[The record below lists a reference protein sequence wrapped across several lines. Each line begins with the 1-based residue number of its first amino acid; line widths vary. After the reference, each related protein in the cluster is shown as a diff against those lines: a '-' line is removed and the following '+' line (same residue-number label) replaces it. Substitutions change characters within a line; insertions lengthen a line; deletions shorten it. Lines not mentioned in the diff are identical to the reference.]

1 MSKFQQTKVESDL
14 IDEKN
19 EIFES
24 PYENRSKDLSDAR
37 SSIDYYVGQKLRN
50 YREKVGLTLKDCSK
64 RLGISHQQIHKY
76 EAGQTKIPSGMLYK
90 FSKLFSITPNSF
102 FEGYMGDQD
111 SPDLPKQIDITTYPK
126 SKKINVLLLDNN
138 SQDQFL
144 VTQSLNDYSDR
155 INLYCI
161 HDGQEL
167 INIVKRRSTINVIP
181 IPDLILFDLNIPKM
195 EGSSIL
201 KYIKHDKDLRHIP
214 VLVLTSSINIKD
226 VMDSYKNYASGYIRK
241 SFDCGVFEK
250 HIKLAMNYWIDAVV
264 LPHHEWARVK
274 P

>member
-1 MSKFQQTKVESDL
+1 MSKFQQTKVE
-14 IDEKN
+14 N
-19 EIFES
+19 EIIDDTN
-24 PYENRSKDLSDAR
+24 ENFKPTSEKHTQDFREGFA
-37 SSIDYYVGQKLRN
+37 SIDQYVGLKLRCF
-50 YREKVGLTLKDCSK
+50 REKVGLTLKDCSE

-90 FSKLFSITPNSF
+90 FCKLFSISPNAF
-102 FEGYMGDQD
+102 FEGYSGDIDPENQMM
-111 SPDLPKQIDITTYPK
+111 QMDITTYPK
-126 SKKINVLLLDNN
+126 VDKVNVLLVDHN

-144 VTQSLNDYSDR
+144 VVKSLDSFSDR

-167 INIVKRRSTINVIP
+167 VNILKRRSSINVIP
-181 IPDLILFDLNIPKM
+181 IPDIILFDLNIPKM
-195 EGSSIL
+195 GGTSIL

-241 SFDCGVFEK
+241 SFDSSVLEK
-250 HIKLAMNYWIDAVV
+250 HINLAMNYWIDAVV
-264 LPHHEWARVK
+264 LPHPEWAR
-274 P
+274 